1 MIGDGMV
8 SSLEFRFGPAV
19 RDRDKH
25 CGQILLMPQVL
36 IDGDLWLSRSTAWPE
51 DQATMPEK

>member
-1 MIGDGMV
+1 MV